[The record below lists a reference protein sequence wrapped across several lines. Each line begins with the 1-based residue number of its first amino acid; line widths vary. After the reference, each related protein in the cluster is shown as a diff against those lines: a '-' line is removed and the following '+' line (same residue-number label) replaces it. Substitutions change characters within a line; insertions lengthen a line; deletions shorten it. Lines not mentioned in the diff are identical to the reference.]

1 MKITD
6 VKVFPVDEDKLKA
19 YATITFENCFIVRD
33 LKVISGNK
41 GYFIAMPS
49 KKRKDGTFRDVAHPL
64 NSETRKMI
72 EDAVL
77 EVYERENV
85 HVSPAP
91 SYHEDISTEVG
102 SSSMDPEGDAHDGNT
117 MDTSGDEMD
126 LQGDD
131 PGSGSPEGDTMAA
144 GSDEPGLSGDDPGS
158 EFPEGDTIAADS
170 DELGLDD
177 DAEADAPEGNAI
189 DNAVDTDEGEGIRAT
204 ATEVGEGEAAV
215 KDTGPVTPDQPEEIE
230 KGAEENPVIEP
241 SDDPEKAFGYEE

>member
-19 YATITFENCFIVRD
+19 YATITFDNCFIVRD

-77 EVYERENV
+77 QVYEKENV
-85 HVSPAP
+85 SAPPAS
-91 SYHEDISTEVG
+91 SYHDEEARDAESPGTEYEEDEVRETSG
-102 SSSMDPEGDAHDGNT
+102 EGPDSVESEASEPEGD
-117 MDTSGDEMD
+117 
-126 LQGDD
+126 L
-131 PGSGSPEGDTMAA
+131 A
-144 GSDEPGLSGDDPGS
+144 GE
-158 EFPEGDTIAADS
+158 E
-170 DELGLDD
+170 
-177 DAEADAPEGNAI
+177 EA
-189 DNAVDTDEGEGIRAT
+189 
-204 ATEVGEGEAAV
+204 ATE
-215 KDTGPVTPDQPEEIE
+215 DTPTYEPEQPEERE

>member
-19 YATITFENCFIVRD
+19 YATITFDNCFIVRD

-77 EVYERENV
+77 EVYEKENV
-85 HVSPAP
+85 TGAAPATFHDDDIPDVEGDVSEPEETGAHGR
-91 SYHEDISTEVG
+91 SEAT
-102 SSSMDPEGDAHDGNT
+102 DPE
-117 MDTSGDEMD
+117 SGSLERGAAGTQIDEAA
-126 LQGDD
+126 GTTA
-131 PGSGSPEGDTMAA
+131 PGSVE
-144 GSDEPGLSGDDPGS
+144 E
-158 EFPEGDTIAADS
+158 E
-170 DELGLDD
+170 
-177 DAEADAPEGNAI
+177 AE
-189 DNAVDTDEGEGIRAT
+189 
-204 ATEVGEGEAAV
+204 
-215 KDTGPVTPDQPEEIE
+215 DTGPVEPGQVEEPR

>member
-19 YATITFENCFIVRD
+19 YATITFDNCFIVRD

-77 EVYERENV
+77 QVYEKENV
-85 HVSPAP
+85 PLP
-91 SYHEDISTEVG
+91 SEQ
-102 SSSMDPEGDAHDGNT
+102 P
-117 MDTSGDEMD
+117 
-126 LQGDD
+126 Q
-131 PGSGSPEGDTMAA
+131 P
-144 GSDEPGLSGDDPGS
+144 
-158 EFPEGDTIAADS
+158 
-170 DELGLDD
+170 
-177 DAEADAPEGNAI
+177 DAEADNAGTE
-189 DNAVDTDEGEGIRAT
+189 AARSEDEGR
-204 ATEVGEGEAAV
+204 
-215 KDTGPVTPDQPEEIE
+215 DTGEEEVSESVVESAEEQSTVEDAAADGETGQTEEKE

>member
-41 GYFIAMPS
+41 GFFIAMPS

-72 EDAVL
+72 EDSVL

-85 HVSPAP
+85 SVPAP
-91 SYHEDISTEVG
+91 EYYSEDTSIETESAPMDTESDSTDLGSDSMDIEDGSTGFESEAMDSPVDSVEDSVDEETDAMDFKDDVLETDTTDTEPDEIAETTADPEIEEYMEEEAVVESTE
-102 SSSMDPEGDAHDGNT
+102 
-117 MDTSGDEMD
+117 
-126 LQGDD
+126 
-131 PGSGSPEGDTMAA
+131 
-144 GSDEPGLSGDDPGS
+144 
-158 EFPEGDTIAADS
+158 
-170 DELGLDD
+170 
-177 DAEADAPEGNAI
+177 
-189 DNAVDTDEGEGIRAT
+189 
-204 ATEVGEGEAAV
+204 
-215 KDTGPVTPDQPEEIE
+215 PVEPDQPEERE
-230 KGAEENPVIEP
+230 KGAEENPVIEG

>member
-85 HVSPAP
+85 TDSAPAP
-91 SYHEDISTEVG
+91 SYHEGDASEGDSVDVG
-102 SSSMDPEGDAHDGNT
+102 SDAMDLESDSVGTESDAMDLESDSVGTESDAMDLEDDASEGDSSEGESIDDES
-117 MDTSGDEMD
+117 DTT
-126 LQGDD
+126 LF
-131 PGSGSPEGDTMAA
+131 EG
-144 GSDEPGLSGDDPGS
+144 
-158 EFPEGDTIAADS
+158 
-170 DELGLDD
+170 
-177 DAEADAPEGNAI
+177 DAEADS
-189 DNAVDTDEGEGIRAT
+189 VDTDGDEITETTAAE
-204 ATEVGEGEAAV
+204 ATEEEGTVE
-215 KDTGPVTPDQPEEIE
+215 DSSPVEPDQPEESE
-230 KGAEENPVIEP
+230 KGAEENPVIEG

>member
-19 YATITFENCFIVRD
+19 YATITFDNCFIVRD

-77 EVYERENV
+77 QVYEKENV
-85 HVSPAP
+85 AVP
-91 SYHEDISTEVG
+91 SEQPKHDVED
-102 SSSMDPEGDAHDGNT
+102 GDAGT
-117 MDTSGDEMD
+117 E
-126 LQGDD
+126 
-131 PGSGSPEGDTMAA
+131 AA
-144 GSDEPGLSGDDPGS
+144 RS
-158 EFPEGDTIAADS
+158 E
-170 DELGLDD
+170 D
-177 DAEADAPEGNAI
+177 DASDTGEEEVSE
-189 DNAVDTDEGEGIRAT
+189 AVDESAGEQPTVEDASPDGET
-204 ATEVGEGEAAV
+204 GQTEER
-215 KDTGPVTPDQPEEIE
+215 E
-230 KGAEENPVIEP
+230 KGAEENPSIEP

>member
-85 HVSPAP
+85 TDSAPAP
-91 SYHEDISTEVG
+91 SYHEGDASEGDSVDVG
-102 SSSMDPEGDAHDGNT
+102 SDAMDLESDAPEGDSVDAESDAV
-117 MDTSGDEMD
+117 DLESDAPEEDSVDAESDAMD
-126 LQGDD
+126 LEDD
-131 PGSGSPEGDTMAA
+131 ASEGDSSE
-144 GSDEPGLSGDDPGS
+144 GESIDDESDTTL
-158 EFPEGDTIAADS
+158 FEG
-170 DELGLDD
+170 
-177 DAEADAPEGNAI
+177 DAEADS
-189 DNAVDTDEGEGIRAT
+189 VDTDGDEITETTAAE
-204 ATEVGEGEAAV
+204 ATEEEGTVE
-215 KDTGPVTPDQPEEIE
+215 DSSPVEPDQPEESE
-230 KGAEENPVIEP
+230 KGAEENPVIEG

>member
-85 HVSPAP
+85 TDSAPAP
-91 SYHEDISTEVG
+91 SYHEGDASEGDSVDVG
-102 SSSMDPEGDAHDGNT
+102 SDAMDLESDAPEEDSSEGDSVGTESDAMDLESDASEEDSGDAESDAMDLESDAPEGESVEAES
-117 MDTSGDEMD
+117 DTT
-126 LQGDD
+126 LF
-131 PGSGSPEGDTMAA
+131 EG
-144 GSDEPGLSGDDPGS
+144 
-158 EFPEGDTIAADS
+158 
-170 DELGLDD
+170 
-177 DAEADAPEGNAI
+177 DAEADS
-189 DNAVDTDEGEGIRAT
+189 VDTDGDEI
-204 ATEVGEGEAAV
+204 TETTDAETLDEEAV
-215 KDTGPVTPDQPEEIE
+215 VEDSSPVELDQPEETE
-230 KGAEENPVIEP
+230 KGAEENPVIEG

>member
-72 EDAVL
+72 EDSVL

-85 HVSPAP
+85 SVPAP
-91 SYHEDISTEVG
+91 ESYSEDTSIETESTPMDTESDSTDVGSDSMDIEDGSTGFESEAVDSPVDSVEDSVDEETDAMEFHGDVLETDTADTEPGEIAETTADPEIEEYMEEEAVVESTE
-102 SSSMDPEGDAHDGNT
+102 
-117 MDTSGDEMD
+117 
-126 LQGDD
+126 
-131 PGSGSPEGDTMAA
+131 
-144 GSDEPGLSGDDPGS
+144 
-158 EFPEGDTIAADS
+158 
-170 DELGLDD
+170 
-177 DAEADAPEGNAI
+177 
-189 DNAVDTDEGEGIRAT
+189 
-204 ATEVGEGEAAV
+204 
-215 KDTGPVTPDQPEEIE
+215 PVEPDQPEERE
-230 KGAEENPVIEP
+230 KGAEENPVIEG

>member
-72 EDAVL
+72 EDSVL
-77 EVYERENV
+77 EVYNRENV
-85 HVSPAP
+85 SVPTPEYYSEDTSLETENAP
-91 SYHEDISTEVG
+91 METESDSIY
-102 SSSMDPEGDAHDGNT
+102 SSSDSMDIEDGSAVVESEAVDSPVESEEYRVDEETDA
-117 MDTSGDEMD
+117 MD
-126 LQGDD
+126 LQDD
-131 PGSGSPEGDTMAA
+131 ALATDTTDTEP
-144 GSDEPGLSGDDPGS
+144 DEIT
-158 EFPEGDTIAADS
+158 ETAADPEIEQYADPEIEQYI
-170 DELGLDD
+170 DE
-177 DAEADAPEGNAI
+177 EAVVE
-189 DNAVDTDEGEGIRAT
+189 DTE
-204 ATEVGEGEAAV
+204 
-215 KDTGPVTPDQPEEIE
+215 PVVPDLPEERE
-230 KGAEENPVIEP
+230 KGAEENPVIEG

>member
-19 YATITFENCFIVRD
+19 YATITFDNCFIVRD

-77 EVYERENV
+77 EVYEKENV
-85 HVSPAP
+85 TGAAPAAF
-91 SYHEDISTEVG
+91 H
-102 SSSMDPEGDAHDGNT
+102 
-117 MDTSGDEMD
+117 
-126 LQGDD
+126 
-131 PGSGSPEGDTMAA
+131 
-144 GSDEPGLSGDDPGS
+144 
-158 EFPEGDTIAADS
+158 
-170 DELGLDD
+170 DD
-177 DAEADAPEGNAI
+177 DAPDVEGDMTEPEGVEAHEESEAM
-189 DNAVDTDEGEGIRAT
+189 DAESGSLERDPVGTQTDEDSGT
-204 ATEVGEGEAAV
+204 AAPGSVEERTE
-215 KDTGPVTPDQPEEIE
+215 DTGPVESDQPEEPL

>member
-72 EDAVL
+72 EDSVL

-85 HVSPAP
+85 SVPAP
-91 SYHEDISTEVG
+91 EAYSEDTSIETESAPMDTESDSTDVG
-102 SSSMDPEGDAHDGNT
+102 SDSMDIEDGSTGFESEAVDSPVDSVEDSVDEETDAMEFKDDVLET
-117 MDTSGDEMD
+117 DTA
-126 LQGDD
+126 
-131 PGSGSPEGDTMAA
+131 DT
-144 GSDEPGLSGDDPGS
+144 EPGEIAETTADPDIEEEAVVETS
-158 EFPEGDTIAADS
+158 E
-170 DELGLDD
+170 
-177 DAEADAPEGNAI
+177 
-189 DNAVDTDEGEGIRAT
+189 
-204 ATEVGEGEAAV
+204 
-215 KDTGPVTPDQPEEIE
+215 PVEPDQPEGRE
-230 KGAEENPVIEP
+230 KGAEENPVIEG